1 MKPILIMI
9 PIFMAS
15 IFQTGCV
22 NYRVGNDV
30 ENQTV
35 MAAKTGKDCTSTL
48 FGLGRQPTVNRALK
62 NGGITTVRVRYDTNT
77 SFLGIGRYCHV
88 VVGE

>member
-1 MKPILIMI
+1 MKPTFVIIL
-9 PIFMAS
+9 IFMAS
-15 IFQTGCV
+15 IFPMGCV

-35 MAAKTGKDCTSTL
+35 MAAKTGKDCASML
-48 FGLGRQPTVNRALK
+48 FGLGREPTVNRALK
-62 NGGITTVRVRYDTNT
+62 NGGITKVRAMYDTNT